1 MNFNLVIITKKN
13 LIKNLRIFDLK
24 LFLIKINPKPVKVI
38 KTFIFLKGIEVNNP
52 TIAGLIDIK

>member
-1 MNFNLVIITKKN
+1 MNFNRAIITKKI

-38 KTFIFLKGIEVNNP
+38 KTFIF
-52 TIAGLIDIK
+52 